1 MEHFTST
8 TVHSTNYAIWVS
20 WTKTD
25 IQHLFQS
32 QFNLLPNLGITYRT
46 WHKRCRAI
54 RIKHFRLE
62 GGFNAHGGIN
72 PFGTG
77 TSIGCA
83 TKCQGSGEAWWFLG
97 QPSIFVCSRGVELGE
112 SFAFFL
118 NNYVIYMWIELTISL
133 DKLPQIRAE
142 HIWTC
147 HMILI
152 SRGRMFIFLANAF
165 FKVSLHSRVS
175 GAGSTAIVQKA
186 WRF

>member
-1 MEHFTST
+1 MQFEYLEPKLTSNT
-8 TVHSTNYAIWVS
+8 CFRVSSICSPIWESPIESGTNDAA
-20 WTKTD
+20 
-25 IQHLFQS
+25 QS
-32 QFNLLPNLGITYRT
+32 ASN
-46 WHKRCRAI
+46 
-54 RIKHFRLE
+54 
-62 GGFNAHGGIN
+62 
-72 PFGTG
+72 
-77 TSIGCA
+77 
-83 TKCQGSGEAWWFLG
+83 
-97 QPSIFVCSRGVELGE
+97 IFVWKVASMLTVASIHLARERPLDALRSAKAPGKPDGFWGNRAFLFVPEEWSLVNPLL
-112 SFAFFL
+112 FFL